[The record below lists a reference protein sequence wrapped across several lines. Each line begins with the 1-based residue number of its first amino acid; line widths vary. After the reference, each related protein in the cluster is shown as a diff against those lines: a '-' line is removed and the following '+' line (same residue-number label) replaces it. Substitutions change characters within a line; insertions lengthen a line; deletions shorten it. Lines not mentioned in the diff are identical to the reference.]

1 VSISQ
6 SNYFLQRV
14 VSLGYANQTDMITQ
28 KDATAARIVD
38 VGCDSSSFGEM
49 NFGMM
54 TKASCDNEYHHF
66 TFNVSSKRRAAFKN

>member
-1 VSISQ
+1 
-6 SNYFLQRV
+6 
-14 VSLGYANQTDMITQ
+14 MITQ

-54 TKASCDNEYHHF
+54 TKASCDNEYYHF